1 MRRSIADLLVLL
13 NRWPRRLTAVA
24 CLLLAAGSALA
35 SRDGASAAAQ
45 GRDTVGVV
53 VSARALPVGAMLGE
67 RDIRLT
73 QWPHALAP
81 ANRIPDSTQIVGRR
95 MAAAI
100 GAGEAITANR
110 LLGADLA
117 DGLPRGLV
125 ANAVSID
132 ADVAAFVHPGDHVDL
147 LTAPAADS
155 GFPTAEAQPTSS
167 AATVVAEDVAV
178 LAVLPTNGSKADD
191 ARTQLVIASDRST
204 ALHIAA
210 LQGRALL
217 AVVANPP

>member
-13 NRWPRRLTAVA
+13 NRWPRRLAALA

-35 SRDGASAAAQ
+35 SRGGASAAAQ

-53 VSARALPVGAMLGE
+53 VSARALPVGATLAE
-67 RDIRLT
+67 RDIRLA

-81 ANRIPDSTQIVGRR
+81 ANRIPDSTQVVGRR
-95 MAAAI
+95 VAAAI
-100 GAGEAITANR
+100 GAGEAITPTR
-110 LLGADLA
+110 LVGTGLA

-147 LTAPAADS
+147 LTAPAVDS
-155 GFPTAEAQPTSS
+155 GLPAPEAQPSSS
-167 AATVVAEDVAV
+167 AATVVAENVAV
-178 LAVLPTNGSKADD
+178 LAVLRADGSEAGT

-204 ALHIAA
+204 ALHITA